1 MSKNLY
7 GSLYMTLSMFGYA
20 SSDAFIKYIGLI
32 LPLSEILFL
41 RGMLA
46 VFLLLIL
53 TYFRNELFVSV
64 DKNQIKFLILR
75 VTGDVGC
82 TIFFL
87 TALINMKLAN
97 ATAVLQ
103 CVPLAL
109 AFSAAVF
116 LKEDVGWRRWSA
128 IVFGFFGV
136 LIIIKPTSTEFNYYS
151 LMALMAV
158 CFIVL
163 RDLST
168 SRLNEAIP
176 STFVSLITALSVTI
190 TGLLFLPFQTWV
202 KPSFEIIGSLSATA
216 VLLILGV
223 LLNIISMRT
232 GEVSFIAPFRYSII
246 IFAILYGIIFYN
258 EFPDKLMIFGSI
270 ILVSAGLYTLYR
282 EQIKKEL

>member
-41 RGMLA
+41 RGILA

-75 VTGDVGC
+75 VIGDVGC

-97 ATAVLQ
+97 ATSVLQ

-116 LKEDVGWRRWSA
+116 LKEGVGWRRWSA
-128 IVFGFFGV
+128 IVFGFVGV

-168 SRLNEAIP
+168 SRLNESIP

-223 LLNIISMRT
+223 LFNIISMRT

>member
-1 MSKNLY
+1 
-7 GSLYMTLSMFGYA
+7 MTLSMFGYA

-41 RGMLA
+41 RGILA
-46 VFLLLIL
+46 VFILLIL

-128 IVFGFFGV
+128 IVFGFVGV

-168 SRLNEAIP
+168 SRLNESIP

-223 LLNIISMRT
+223 LFNIISMRT

-258 EFPDKLMIFGSI
+258 EFPDKLMILGSI
-270 ILVSAGLYTLYR
+270 MLVSAGLYTLYR
-282 EQIKKEL
+282 EQTKI

>member
-41 RGMLA
+41 RGILA
-46 VFLLLIL
+46 VFLLLII
-53 TYFRNELFVSV
+53 TYLRNELFVSV

-75 VTGDVGC
+75 VIGDVGC

-116 LKEDVGWRRWSA
+116 LKE
-128 IVFGFFGV
+128 
-136 LIIIKPTSTEFNYYS
+136 
-151 LMALMAV
+151 
-158 CFIVL
+158 
-163 RDLST
+163 
-168 SRLNEAIP
+168 
-176 STFVSLITALSVTI
+176 
-190 TGLLFLPFQTWV
+190 
-202 KPSFEIIGSLSATA
+202 
-216 VLLILGV
+216 
-223 LLNIISMRT
+223 NI
-232 GEVSFIAPFRYSII
+232 
-246 IFAILYGIIFYN
+246 N
-258 EFPDKLMIFGSI
+258 
-270 ILVSAGLYTLYR
+270 
-282 EQIKKEL
+282 

>member
-41 RGMLA
+41 RGILA

-128 IVFGFFGV
+128 IVFGFVGV

-168 SRLNEAIP
+168 SRLNESIP

-202 KPSFEIIGSLSATA
+202 KPSFEIMGSLSATA

-223 LLNIISMRT
+223 LFNIISMRT

>member
-1 MSKNLY
+1 
-7 GSLYMTLSMFGYA
+7 MTLSMFGYA
-20 SSDAFIKYIGLI
+20 SSDAFIKYIGLL

-41 RGMLA
+41 RGILA

-75 VTGDVGC
+75 VIGDVGC

-136 LIIIKPTSTEFNYYS
+136 LIIIKPTSAEFNYYS

-168 SRLNEAIP
+168 SRLNESIP

-223 LLNIISMRT
+223 LFNIISMRT

>member
-1 MSKNLY
+1 
-7 GSLYMTLSMFGYA
+7 MTLSMFGYA

-41 RGMLA
+41 RGILA
-46 VFLLLIL
+46 VFLLLLL
-53 TYFRNELFVSV
+53 TYLRNELFVSV
-64 DKNQIKFLILR
+64 NKNQIKFLILR
-75 VTGDVGC
+75 VIGDVGC

-103 CVPLAL
+103 CLPLAL
-109 AFSAAVF
+109 VFSASVF

-128 IVFGFFGV
+128 IIFGFFGV
-136 LIIIKPTSTEFNYYS
+136 LIIIKPATAEFNYYS
-151 LMALMAV
+151 LVALIAV

-168 SRLNEAIP
+168 RRLHESIP

-223 LLNIISMRT
+223 LFNIISMRT

-258 EFPDKLMIFGSI
+258 EFPDKLMILGSI
-270 ILVSAGLYTLYR
+270 MLVSAGLYTLYR
-282 EQIKKEL
+282 EQTKI

>member
-41 RGMLA
+41 RGILA

-128 IVFGFFGV
+128 IVFGFVGV

-168 SRLNEAIP
+168 SRLNESIP

-223 LLNIISMRT
+223 LFNIISMRT

>member
-1 MSKNLY
+1 
-7 GSLYMTLSMFGYA
+7 MTLSMFGYA

-41 RGMLA
+41 RGILA

-136 LIIIKPTSTEFNYYS
+136 LIIIKPTSAEFNYYS

-168 SRLNEAIP
+168 SRLNESIP

-223 LLNIISMRT
+223 LFNIISMRT

>member
-1 MSKNLY
+1 
-7 GSLYMTLSMFGYA
+7 MTLSMFGYA

-41 RGMLA
+41 RGILA

-128 IVFGFFGV
+128 IVFGFVGV

-168 SRLNEAIP
+168 SRLNESIP

-223 LLNIISMRT
+223 LFNIISMRT

>member
-1 MSKNLY
+1 
-7 GSLYMTLSMFGYA
+7 
-20 SSDAFIKYIGLI
+20 
-32 LPLSEILFL
+32 
-41 RGMLA
+41 
-46 VFLLLIL
+46 
-53 TYFRNELFVSV
+53 
-64 DKNQIKFLILR
+64 
-75 VTGDVGC
+75 
-82 TIFFL
+82 
-87 TALINMKLAN
+87 MKLAN

-168 SRLNEAIP
+168 SRLNESIP

-223 LLNIISMRT
+223 LFNIISMRT
-232 GEVSFIAPFRYSII
+232 GEVSFIAPYRYSII

>member
-41 RGMLA
+41 RGILA

-168 SRLNEAIP
+168 SRLNESIP

-190 TGLLFLPFQTWV
+190 TGL
-202 KPSFEIIGSLSATA
+202 PSKA
-216 VLLILGV
+216 
-223 LLNIISMRT
+223 
-232 GEVSFIAPFRYSII
+232 
-246 IFAILYGIIFYN
+246 
-258 EFPDKLMIFGSI
+258 
-270 ILVSAGLYTLYR
+270 
-282 EQIKKEL
+282 

>member
-1 MSKNLY
+1 
-7 GSLYMTLSMFGYA
+7 MTLSMFGYA

-41 RGMLA
+41 RGILA

-75 VTGDVGC
+75 VTRDVGC

-87 TALINMKLAN
+87 TALMNMKLAN

-103 CVPLAL
+103 CLPLAL

-128 IVFGFFGV
+128 IVFGFVGV

-151 LMALMAV
+151 LMPLMALS
-158 CFIVL
+158 FIVL

-168 SRLNEAIP
+168 SRLNESIP
-176 STFVSLITALSVTI
+176 STFVSLITAFSVTI

-223 LLNIISMRT
+223 LFNIISMRT

-246 IFAILYGIIFYN
+246 IFSF
-258 EFPDKLMIFGSI
+258 
-270 ILVSAGLYTLYR
+270 
-282 EQIKKEL
+282 

>member
-7 GSLYMTLSMFGYA
+7 GSLYMTLSMFVYA

-41 RGMLA
+41 RGILA

-128 IVFGFFGV
+128 IVFGFVGV

-168 SRLNEAIP
+168 SRLNESIP

-223 LLNIISMRT
+223 LFNIISMRT